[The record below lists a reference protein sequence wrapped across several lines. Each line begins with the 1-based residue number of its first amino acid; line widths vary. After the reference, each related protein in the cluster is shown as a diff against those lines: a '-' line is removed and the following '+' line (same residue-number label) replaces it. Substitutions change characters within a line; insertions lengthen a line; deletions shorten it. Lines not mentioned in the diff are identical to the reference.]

1 MYSVHQH
8 NFLVFT
14 LLSAGPLK
22 PRGPRPWPSWPC
34 LNPAL
39 TYSTVT
45 SRKCEINIIVKQIA
59 LIKHSDSSNSVE
71 DFRALFSTV
80 QSNYIALVSKE
91 SFKRLLDPIVVRIQ
105 KFRIR
110 IQKSRIRI
118 VILVYQNPGSPLKP
132 NRLFPGPCPPL
143 QKFRQKSYTKFL
155 DQDNDPDSGTLD
167 PCRDPG
173 HYKNLIEVGPSATQ
187 IPPESFSN
195 QYVLILF

>member
-1 MYSVHQH
+1 
-8 NFLVFT
+8 
-14 LLSAGPLK
+14 
-22 PRGPRPWPSWPC
+22 
-34 LNPAL
+34 
-39 TYSTVT
+39 
-45 SRKCEINIIVKQIA
+45 
-59 LIKHSDSSNSVE
+59 
-71 DFRALFSTV
+71 
-80 QSNYIALVSKE
+80 
-91 SFKRLLDPIVVRIQ
+91 VVRIQ

-195 QYVLILF
+195 QYVLILFWENLADKQINGQTDANKKTQPLSFGGVINTRLIVMGVSTGGGGRRERIPLDFGEGGRPYKCPPTFGPKISHKTTH